1 MGNKVSNQ
9 PGFQQHL
16 KGGSCLLQELSV
28 RVPMLIRF
36 LAVVVVFQS
45 FAILSLAQLASPPTS
60 AGIPRWYVPNG
71 GGAITRFDKNNA
83 VWFAYSNG
91 VARHGA
97 TGGLSKYPS
106 GGGILALTVGP
117 DNAIWADRLG
127 DYIYRIATNGTVT
140 NQYWIARNGGPSSIR
155 GIVSGPDGALW
166 FTNDYELGRISTSG
180 LISHYANGG
189 LLAGGITVGSD
200 GALWYIDLFGHNI
213 GRRTMGGSVT
223 VYAIPGSTSNG
234 CGYCSSIS
242 AGPDGAVWFTRSET
256 TKQIGRIDTSGH
268 MTLYS
273 IPTSGAYSITWGH
286 DGAMWFTDPIGKAL
300 GRIDMSGHTTYYV
313 PSTTSGS
320 YTIGVVSGVDG
331 NPIFTAWDG
340 TRNYVGKIVLWIPG
354 HVTPHAVTASHGK
367 SFTATLATF
376 SDYELVHSWSF
387 AATIHWGDGSSSK
400 AQVAQT
406 SSSSPRQFT
415 IVGSHTYS
423 GSGNYPIH
431 IDVQEPGD
439 KYSFGA
445 NATASIQ

>member
-1 MGNKVSNQ
+1 VKSFKVIRRR
-9 PGFQQHL
+9 
-16 KGGSCLLQELSV
+16 LSV
-28 RVPMLIRF
+28 LVLLLCSMPC
-36 LAVVVVFQS
+36 
-45 FAILSLAQLASPPTS
+45 LAQLASPPTS

-91 VARHGA
+91 IARHGA
-97 TGGLSKYPS
+97 LGGLSKYPT

-127 DYIYRIATNGTVT
+127 DFIYRISSNGTVT

-180 LISHYANGG
+180 LISHYSNGG
-189 LLAGGITVGSD
+189 LLAGGITVGPD
-200 GALWYIDLFGHNI
+200 GALWYIDLFGNNI
-213 GRRTMGGSVT
+213 GRRTMGGTIT
-223 VYAIPGSTSNG
+223 VFAIPGSTTHG

-268 MTLYS
+268 MTMYS
-273 IPTSGAYSITWGH
+273 IPTTGAYSITWGH
-286 DGAMWFTDPIGKAL
+286 DGAMWFTDPLGKAL
-300 GRIDMSGHTTYYV
+300 GRIDMSGHITYYI

-340 TRNYVGKIVLWIPG
+340 TSNYVGKVVLWVPSNIMPQ
-354 HVTPHAVTASHGK
+354 AITATHGS
-367 SFTATLATF
+367 SFTASLATF

-387 AATIHWGDGSSSK
+387 TPTIQWGDGTSSK
-400 AQVAQT
+400 GQVIQT
-406 SSSSPRQFT
+406 SSSSPRHFK

-423 GSGNYPIH
+423 ASGRYSIYVNI
-431 IDVQEPGD
+431 QEPGD
-439 KYSFGA
+439 KYSFSA
-445 NATASIQ
+445 DTTASVK